1 MRIKLIL
8 SFAALLAITIGCE
21 KRSGIDED
29 LSFLRTAKTTNPGNV
44 FDIKNDNSGKVTIT
58 PTGEGAS
65 SFTVIYGSPAGST
78 DSAVVMPG
86 HNTTHVYPEGSYTV
100 TIISKSL
107 SGEQTT
113 STYPL
118 QVTYRAPEN
127 IKVTTTNNIHDLTV
141 KADALYA
148 ASYLVYFGDVANETG
163 TPLAAGASITHSYAS
178 AGNYNVKVV
187 ALSGGAAKSEKV
199 TPVTIYNP
207 FGLPITFDD
216 PNKNDFFGTF
226 GNNQQFQ
233 IGVANPNVSGLNMS
247 AKVGKFIRGVDAWSG
262 TYSPLEDSIDMSVG
276 KKIKVLVYNPD
287 PAMIGKT
294 LNVELEKGRTIKD
307 GIAVLKVPVTKSGV
321 WEELVFDFST
331 ISGIPAK
338 ETFGQLVLR
347 FNDAYEGTGTGGQG
361 TVIYLDNF
369 RLTN

>member
-8 SFAALLAITIGCE
+8 SFAALMTLTIGCE
-21 KRSGIDED
+21 KRSGIDDD
-29 LSFLRTAKTTNPGNV
+29 LSFVRTAKTTNAGNV
-44 FDIKNDNSGKVTIT
+44 FDISNDNSGKVTIT
-58 PTGEGAS
+58 PTAEGAS
-65 SFTVIYGSPAGST
+65 SFTVIYGNTAGGA
-78 DSAVVMPG
+78 DSALVMPG

-118 QVTYRAPEN
+118 KVTYRAPEN
-127 IKVTTTNNIHDLTV
+127 IKITTTNKIHDLTV

-148 ASYLVYFGDVANETG
+148 ASYMVYFGDVANETG
-163 TPLAAGASITHSYAS
+163 TPLAAGASITHSYTS

-187 ALSGGAAKSEKV
+187 ALSGGAAKSDKTV
-199 TPVTIYNP
+199 AVTIYNA
-207 FGLPITFDD
+207 FGLPVTFDD

-226 GNNQQFQ
+226 GTNQQFST
-233 IGVANPNVSGLNMS
+233 GVANPNISGLNMS
-247 AKVGKFIRGVDAWSG
+247 AKVGKFTRGVEGWSG
-262 TYSPLEDSIDMSVG
+262 TYSPLEAPIDMSVG

-287 PAMIGKT
+287 PAMIGKK
-294 LNVELEKGRTIKD
+294 LNVELENGSTISN
-307 GIAVLKVPVTKSGV
+307 GVAVLKVLLTKSGE
-321 WEELVFDFST
+321 WEELVFDFGT

-347 FNDAYEGTGTGGQG
+347 FNDASDGQG
-361 TVIYLDNF
+361 AVIYLDNF